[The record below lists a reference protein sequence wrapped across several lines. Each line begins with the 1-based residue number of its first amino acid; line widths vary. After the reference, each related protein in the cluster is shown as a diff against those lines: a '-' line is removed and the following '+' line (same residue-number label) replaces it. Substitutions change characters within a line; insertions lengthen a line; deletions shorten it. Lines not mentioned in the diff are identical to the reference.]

1 MPRGCLYKIINK
13 EGLEKL
19 PVKLRKLL
27 EKTPHCLLF
36 EGSKGSRKEEYA
48 ETFARLLLKTEKK
61 DPPDLR
67 ILYPEGKGNH
77 HPIHVIKQFIEETN
91 LSPFEANRKVFI
103 IHEADRMLPI
113 SSNALL
119 KTLEEPV
126 SEVTII
132 LLSSHAESLLPTVVS
147 RCFRIFF
154 ENEEVSEEKELCE
167 QMFHIGFRLVRKDL
181 PSSKELAEIADLE
194 KALSYLFYFYRDL
207 HLIQSGGNPS
217 LLFYKG
223 KGELLSSIKTRAPS
237 LDLIQEKIEK
247 LLLASTLHIP
257 LGHALAELI

>member
-1 MPRGCLYKIINK
+1 MSK
-13 EGLEKL
+13 LEKL

-36 EGSKGSRKEEYA
+36 EGSKGSRKGEYA
-48 ETFARLLLKTEKK
+48 ETFAHALLRTEKK

-67 ILYPEGKGNH
+67 ILYPEGKGDH
-77 HPIHVIKQFIEETN
+77 HPIHVIRQLIEETT
-91 LSPFEANRKVFI
+91 LPPFEANQKVFLL
-103 IHEADRMLPI
+103 HEADRMLPT

-126 SEVTII
+126 SKVTII
-132 LLSSHAESLLPTVVS
+132 LLSSHVESLLPTVVS

-154 ENEEVSEEKELCE
+154 EKEEILEEEELSE
-167 QMFHIGFRLVRKDL
+167 QMFHIGFRLMRKDL
-181 PSSKELAEIADLE
+181 PPNKELPEIDDPE

-207 HLIQSGGNPS
+207 HLIQSGGDPS

-223 KGELLSSIKTRAPS
+223 KEEVLSSIKAPIPS
-237 LDLIQEKIEK
+237 LDLIQEKVEE
-247 LLLASTLHIP
+247 LLHASTLHIP
-257 LGHALAELI
+257 LGHALARFL

>member
-1 MPRGCLYKIINK
+1 MT
-13 EGLEKL
+13 LEQL
-19 PVKLRKLL
+19 PIKLRKLL

-36 EGSKGSRKEEYA
+36 EGPKGSRKEEYA

-77 HPIHVIKQFIEETN
+77 HPIHVIKQFIEETG
-91 LSPFEANRKVFI
+91 LPPFEASQKVFI
-103 IHEADRMLPI
+103 IHEADRMLPT

-132 LLSSHAESLLPTVVS
+132 LLSSHVQSLLPTVVS
-147 RCFRIFF
+147 RCFRVVF
-154 ENEEVSEEKELCE
+154 EKEEILEEGELSE
-167 QMFHIGFRLVRKDL
+167 QMFHIGFRLLRKDL
-181 PSSKELAEIADLE
+181 PLSKELPEIDDPE
-194 KALSYLFYFYRDL
+194 KALSYLYYFYRDL

-223 KGELLSSIKTRAPS
+223 KEEVLSSIKTPAPS
-237 LDLIQEKIEK
+237 LDRIQEKIEE
-247 LLLASTLHIP
+247 LLHASALHIP
-257 LGHALAELI
+257 LGHALAKLL